1 VSVGDEPSWLVD
13 KQPWLADKPSWPVDE
28 RKNRPIKNVRGDHPL
43 RGACPPNGPY
53 GWTRKA
59 VVSNEG
65 MTRDQLKFRAA
76 LSRFAVGAAG
86 LVLMPVL
93 YPRTRAHAW
102 VWGAYLVVA
111 AVEQELIR
119 RGIGGRV
126 RTMLSGVVDTAVIT
140 FTVHRLG
147 SVVTPVMSVYFFACF
162 ANGLVADVRISIAL
176 ALVNAVAY
184 DAVVWAEWGRWLP
197 FAPDIPRLA
206 ALGTPSLGEALSA
219 SVFVTTL
226 VLCATTVVSLLV
238 VALDRR
244 EGQLV
249 EANARLEE
257 LSQHDPL
264 TELYNRR
271 YLFDRVTAEL
281 ARVRRGYQLTVV
293 MLDLDRF
300 KRVND
305 GLGHASGDALLHG
318 IGTTLV
324 RSTRVTDIVGRYGGD
339 EFLLVLTDTDA
350 EHARIVA
357 ERVVASIRETGLRF
371 DASYAV
377 TASLGVATADE
388 TDTVASLLRRADE
401 NAYKAKH
408 AGGDRFVS

>member
-1 VSVGDEPSWLVD
+1 
-13 KQPWLADKPSWPVDE
+13 
-28 RKNRPIKNVRGDHPL
+28 
-43 RGACPPNGPY
+43 
-53 GWTRKA
+53 
-59 VVSNEG
+59 

-86 LVLMPVL
+86 LVLMPLL

-102 VWGAYLVVA
+102 VWGGYLVVA
-111 AVEQELIR
+111 AAEQELIR
-119 RGIGGRV
+119 RRIGGRA
-126 RTMLSGVVDTAVIT
+126 RTMLSGVVDTVVIT

-162 ANGLVADVRISIAL
+162 ANGLVGDVGVSIAL
-176 ALVNAVAY
+176 AIASAAAY
-184 DAVVWAEWGRWLP
+184 DAVVWAEWRRWLP
-197 FAPDIPRLA
+197 FAPDVPRLA
-206 ALGTPSLGEALSA
+206 SLGPPLLGEALAA

-244 EGQLV
+244 EEQLV

-271 YLFDRVTAEL
+271 YLFDRVSAEL

-305 GLGHASGDALLHG
+305 GLGHARGDALLHG

-324 RSTRVTDIVGRYGGD
+324 SNTRITDVVGRYGGD
-339 EFLLVLTDTDA
+339 EFLLVLPDTDA
-350 EHARIVA
+350 EQARIVA
-357 ERVVASIRETGLRF
+357 ERVVAAIRETGLRF
-371 DASYAV
+371 DSAYAV

-388 TDTVASLLRRADE
+388 TDTVASVLRRADE
-401 NAYKAKH
+401 NAYKAKN